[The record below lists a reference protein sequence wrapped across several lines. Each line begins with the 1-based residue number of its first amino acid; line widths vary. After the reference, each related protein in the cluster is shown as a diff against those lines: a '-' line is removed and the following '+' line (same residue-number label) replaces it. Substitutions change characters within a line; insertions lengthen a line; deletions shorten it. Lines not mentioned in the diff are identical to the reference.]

1 MDNLTRERVNG
12 IEKKAEMVIDN
23 FAGGGGAST
32 GIELAIGRPVDVA
45 INHDIASIQMHRQNH
60 PHTKHYCEDVWE
72 VDPLEVTQGRPV
84 ALCWFSPD
92 CKHFSKAKGGKP
104 REKKIRGLAWVA
116 VKWAATVKP
125 RVIILENVEEF
136 QTWGPLDKYGYP
148 IKALSGRT
156 FKSFVNA
163 LKNQGYDVDYR
174 ELRACDYGA
183 PTIRKRFF
191 LVARRDGEPIRF
203 PQPTHG
209 AGLKSYRTA
218 AEIIDFSL
226 DTKSIFGRKKPLAE
240 NTLRRIARGLDKFVL
255 KNQKPFIVSENGVK
269 LPYLTQYHTET
280 AEGEVR
286 GQTVDTPIQTI
297 DTQPRY
303 GLAIANLCVL
313 RNNMDGKPLN
323 APLSTVTTS
332 PGHFALQTNYLVEY
346 YSNGRALSIEKPL
359 HTMTTKERNGLI
371 SVKIAK
377 IDSNIDLQN
386 WPEVRALLNQYCG
399 YSISGDEVMII
410 TVGNTDYFIADI
422 GFRMLTPRE
431 LYNGQGFPSD
441 YCIDF
446 DVDGKSYSKKE
457 QVARCGNSVPP
468 VFAEA
473 LVRANLPELC
483 GKKYETMQ
491 QLHDDIA
498 V

>member
-1 MDNLTRERVNG
+1 MIRAQINLLD
-12 IEKKAEMVIDN
+12 EMIIDN

-45 INHDIASIQMHRQNH
+45 INHDIASIQMHKQNH
-60 PHTKHYCEDVWE
+60 PYTKHYCEDVWE

-116 VKWAATVKP
+116 VKWAATVRP

-136 QTWGPLDKYGYP
+136 QTWGPLDRLGYP
-148 IKALSGRT
+148 IKELSGRT
-156 FKSFVNA
+156 FRSFVNA

-191 LVARRDGEPIRF
+191 LVARRDGEPIKF

-209 AGLKSYRTA
+209 AGLKPYKTA

-226 DTKSIFGRKKPLAE
+226 ESKSIFDRKKPLAE
-240 NTLRRIARGLDKFVL
+240 NTLRRIARGLDKFVM
-255 KNQKPFIVSENGVK
+255 KNPKPFIVSEDSIK
-269 LPYLTQYHTET
+269 LPYLIQYHTET

-286 GQTVDTPIQTI
+286 GQTVDMPIQTI

-303 GLAIANLCVL
+303 GLVVA
-313 RNNMDGKPLN
+313 
-323 APLSTVTTS
+323 
-332 PGHFALQTNYLVEY
+332 YLVEY
-346 YSNGRALSIEKPL
+346 YSNGRALSVEEPL

-371 SVKIAK
+371 SVRMIR
-377 IDSNIDLQN
+377 INRNGVLYN
-386 WPEVRALLNQYCG
+386 WPGVRDLLNRYCG
-399 YSISGDEVMII
+399 YSMDNDEKIII
-410 TVGNTDYFIADI
+410 TVSNTDYFIADI

-431 LYNGQGFPSD
+431 LYNGQGFPPD

-446 DVDGKSYSKKE
+446 DVDGRSYSKKE

-468 VFAEA
+468 VFAEKFCS
-473 LVRANLPELC
+473 NC
-483 GKKYETMQ
+483 GTRVAEE
-491 QLHDDIA
+491 I
-498 V
+498 